1 MQDGYPVTAL
11 SHSPSGD
18 RFIVGTGSSQ
28 PKVYDR
34 EGVEL
39 MKFVK
44 GDMYLRD
51 LSNTKVCVLVENIN
65 SLIIKSY
72 RGVFLLKTLIL
83 SSLNPI
89 TSVFILTCSRCV
101 CDYYLIMPNAKLYHE
116 NSSFVSYRVTRWKSP
131 G

>member
-1 MQDGYPVTAL
+1 VQDGYPVTAL

-51 LSNTKVCVLVENIN
+51 LSNTKVRLP
-65 SLIIKSY
+65 SPAL
-72 RGVFLLKTLIL
+72 
-83 SSLNPI
+83 P
-89 TSVFILTCSRCV
+89 
-101 CDYYLIMPNAKLYHE
+101 LY
-116 NSSFVSYRVTRWKSP
+116 
-131 G
+131 GLDDAGD

>member
-51 LSNTKVCVLVENIN
+51 LSNTKVRLLCPAPLRGLSINI
-65 SLIIKSY
+65 L
-72 RGVFLLKTLIL
+72 
-83 SSLNPI
+83 
-89 TSVFILTCSRCV
+89 
-101 CDYYLIMPNAKLYHE
+101 
-116 NSSFVSYRVTRWKSP
+116 
-131 G
+131 

>member
-51 LSNTKVCVLVENIN
+51 LTNTKVRERSTLVLNHKFQVLH
-65 SLIIKSY
+65 S
-72 RGVFLLKTLIL
+72 
-83 SSLNPI
+83 
-89 TSVFILTCSRCV
+89 
-101 CDYYLIMPNAKLYHE
+101 
-116 NSSFVSYRVTRWKSP
+116 
-131 G
+131 

>member
-51 LSNTKVCVLVENIN
+51 LSNTKVCVLNENVN
-65 SLIIKSY
+65 SLIIRSNH
-72 RGVFLLKTLIL
+72 F
-83 SSLNPI
+83 
-89 TSVFILTCSRCV
+89 SVNI
-101 CDYYLIMPNAKLYHE
+101 YLQ
-116 NSSFVSYRVTRWKSP
+116 
-131 G
+131 

>member
-1 MQDGYPVTAL
+1 MTHEFIIIFSRHRAFRSIEVQDGYPVTAL

-51 LSNTKVCVLVENIN
+51 LTNTKVRVISAIVMTLKKPIT
-65 SLIIKSY
+65 L
-72 RGVFLLKTLIL
+72 LLK
-83 SSLNPI
+83 
-89 TSVFILTCSRCV
+89 FYC
-101 CDYYLIMPNAKLYHE
+101 
-116 NSSFVSYRVTRWKSP
+116 
-131 G
+131 

>member
-51 LSNTKVCVLVENIN
+51 LTNTKVRERSKLVLNHKFQVLH
-65 SLIIKSY
+65 S
-72 RGVFLLKTLIL
+72 
-83 SSLNPI
+83 
-89 TSVFILTCSRCV
+89 
-101 CDYYLIMPNAKLYHE
+101 
-116 NSSFVSYRVTRWKSP
+116 
-131 G
+131 

>member
-51 LSNTKVCVLVENIN
+51 LSNTKVRVLVENIK
-65 SLIIKSY
+65 SLIIKS
-72 RGVFLLKTLIL
+72 
-83 SSLNPI
+83 N
-89 TSVFILTCSRCV
+89 
-101 CDYYLIMPNAKLYHE
+101 H
-116 NSSFVSYRVTRWKSP
+116 
-131 G
+131 

>member
-1 MQDGYPVTAL
+1 VHLCSRHKAFRSVEVQDGYPVTAL

-51 LSNTKVCVLVENIN
+51 LSNTKVRLPCPAPLRGLSINILYSFDDVDDDQLIPFQFSIIVTDVILEYIGCI
-65 SLIIKSY
+65 SL
-72 RGVFLLKTLIL
+72 
-83 SSLNPI
+83 
-89 TSVFILTCSRCV
+89 LTCL
-101 CDYYLIMPNAKLYHE
+101 YLL
-116 NSSFVSYRVTRWKSP
+116 S
-131 G
+131 

>member
-1 MQDGYPVTAL
+1 MTNEFTIMFSRHRAFRSIEVQDGYPITAL

-51 LSNTKVCVLVENIN
+51 LANTKVIQMRIL
-65 SLIIKSY
+65 Y
-72 RGVFLLKTLIL
+72 L
-83 SSLNPI
+83 SS
-89 TSVFILTCSRCV
+89 
-101 CDYYLIMPNAKLYHE
+101 
-116 NSSFVSYRVTRWKSP
+116 
-131 G
+131 

>member
-51 LSNTKVCVLVENIN
+51 LSNTKVRVLVENIN
-65 SLIIKSY
+65 SIIIKS
-72 RGVFLLKTLIL
+72 
-83 SSLNPI
+83 NHC
-89 TSVFILTCSRCV
+89 SVDTYF
-101 CDYYLIMPNAKLYHE
+101 
-116 NSSFVSYRVTRWKSP
+116 
-131 G
+131 

>member
-1 MQDGYPVTAL
+1 MFSRHRAFRSIEVQDGYPVTAL

-51 LSNTKVCVLVENIN
+51 LANTKVIEMSILC
-65 SLIIKSY
+65 
-72 RGVFLLKTLIL
+72 L
-83 SSLNPI
+83 SS
-89 TSVFILTCSRCV
+89 
-101 CDYYLIMPNAKLYHE
+101 
-116 NSSFVSYRVTRWKSP
+116 
-131 G
+131 

>member
-1 MQDGYPVTAL
+1 MHLCSRHKAFRSVEVQDGYPVTAL

-51 LSNTKVCVLVENIN
+51 LSNTKVRLPRPALPYP
-65 SLIIKSY
+65 SLPCPPK
-72 RGVFLLKTLIL
+72 GTQHQHPVQL
-83 SSLNPI
+83 
-89 TSVFILTCSRCV
+89 
-101 CDYYLIMPNAKLYHE
+101 
-116 NSSFVSYRVTRWKSP
+116 

>member
-1 MQDGYPVTAL
+1 MTHEFFTMLSRHRAFRSIEVQDGYPVTAL

-51 LSNTKVCVLVENIN
+51 LANTKVIQMNIPFLF
-65 SLIIKSY
+65 SLYCISLLIK
-72 RGVFLLKTLIL
+72 
-83 SSLNPI
+83 
-89 TSVFILTCSRCV
+89 
-101 CDYYLIMPNAKLYHE
+101 KLY
-116 NSSFVSYRVTRWKSP
+116 VDTA
-131 G
+131 

>member
-1 MQDGYPVTAL
+1 MTHEFIIICSRHRAFRSIEVQDGYPVTAL

-51 LSNTKVCVLVENIN
+51 LANTKVIAMSVLCLS
-65 SLIIKSY
+65 SLYCIT
-72 RGVFLLKTLIL
+72 FLLKL
-83 SSLNPI
+83 
-89 TSVFILTCSRCV
+89 FCCKCV
-101 CDYYLIMPNAKLYHE
+101 C
-116 NSSFVSYRVTRWKSP
+116 

>member
-11 SHSPSGD
+11 SHLPSGD

-51 LSNTKVCVLVENIN
+51 LSNTKVRIPVENIN
-65 SLIIKSY
+65 SLIKSDH
-72 RGVFLLKTLIL
+72 
-83 SSLNPI
+83 
-89 TSVFILTCSRCV
+89 CCV
-101 CDYYLIMPNAKLYHE
+101 NIYL
-116 NSSFVSYRVTRWKSP
+116 
-131 G
+131 

>member
-51 LSNTKVCVLVENIN
+51 LSNTKVRVLVENIK
-65 SLIIKSY
+65 SLIIKS
-72 RGVFLLKTLIL
+72 
-83 SSLNPI
+83 NHC
-89 TSVFILTCSRCV
+89 SVDTYF
-101 CDYYLIMPNAKLYHE
+101 
-116 NSSFVSYRVTRWKSP
+116 
-131 G
+131 

>member
-1 MQDGYPVTAL
+1 MHSYSRHKAFRSIEVQDGYPVTAL

-18 RFIVGTGSSQ
+18 RFIVSNGSSQ

-51 LSNTKVCVLVENIN
+51 LSNTKVTLTCE
-65 SLIIKSY
+65 
-72 RGVFLLKTLIL
+72 TLIVL
-83 SSLNPI
+83 KGCN
-89 TSVFILTCSRCV
+89 
-101 CDYYLIMPNAKLYHE
+101 
-116 NSSFVSYRVTRWKSP
+116 
-131 G
+131 